1 MASADPAGRR
11 DRLAGRGRFRID
23 LNRPQS
29 SWSPMPQRSVGEVAE
44 DAKATRRAEV
54 AQIVNA
60 LHEALPGGL
69 GRHELARRVDARG
82 WGPGRLAG
90 ALRQAVAEGLVRR
103 TGWRTYR
110 LTGPGDRA

>member
-11 DRLAGRGRFRID
+11 DRLTGRERFRID

-29 SWSPMPQRSVGEVAE
+29 SWSPMPQRAVGEVPE

-54 AQIVNA
+54 VQIVNA
-60 LHEALPGGL
+60 LQGALPGGL
-69 GRHELARRVDARG
+69 HRRDLARRVGARA

-110 LTGPGDRA
+110 LAEPGDRA

>member
-1 MASADPAGRR
+1 VTV
-11 DRLAGRGRFRID
+11 AGRGWFRID
-23 LNRPQS
+23 LDGPQS
-29 SWSPMPQRSVGEVAE
+29 SWSPMPQRAVGEAAE

-54 AQIVNA
+54 AQIVDA
-60 LHEALPGGL
+60 LHKALPGGL

-90 ALRQAVAEGLVRR
+90 ALRQAIAEGLVHR

-110 LTGPGDRA
+110 LGDPGDRA

>member
-1 MASADPAGRR
+1 
-11 DRLAGRGRFRID
+11 LAGRERFRID
-23 LNRPQS
+23 PDRPQS
-29 SWSPMPQRSVGEVAE
+29 SWSPMPQRSVGEVAK

-60 LHEALPGGL
+60 LHEALPSGL
-69 GRHELARRVDARG
+69 RRRDLARRVDARG
-82 WGPGRLAG
+82 WGPGRLTG

-110 LTGPGDRA
+110 LTEPGDRA

>member
-1 MASADPAGRR
+1 
-11 DRLAGRGRFRID
+11 LARHEWFRIGLD
-23 LNRPQS
+23 TPQS
-29 SWSPMPQRSVGEVAE
+29 SWSPMPQHAVGEVAE

-54 AQIVNA
+54 VQIVNA

-69 GRHELARRVDARG
+69 GRHELARRVGARA
-82 WGPGRLAG
+82 WGPGRLGG

-110 LTGPGDRA
+110 LSDPGDRA